1 MSYELFIGFALC
13 VVAAGIVWRLQTA
26 RLAARLFG
34 VVYRLRWIHNRWI
47 IEALID
53 GREVKYTTGGM
64 GLLPSLTYLLV
75 ESPVRAEYSVTE
87 DRVVGE
93 IPRSVRND
101 VDGLRGTEGFRRLD
115 SLRSGSSP
123 VAASGRV
130 SWLHPGAGILLR
142 RYTRA
147 GGDPVAVKRDIAA
160 LQRIAEELT
169 H

>member
-1 MSYELFIGFALC
+1 MSYAPFIGFASL
-13 VVAAGIVWRLQTA
+13 VVAASLVWRLQTA

-34 VVYRLRWIHNRWI
+34 GYRLRYVHNRWI
-47 IEALID
+47 IEAMTD
-53 GREVKYTTGGM
+53 GRKVKYTTGGM
-64 GLLPSLTYLLV
+64 GLFPALTYLLV

-101 VDGLRGTEGFRRLD
+101 VDGLRATEGFRRLD

-130 SWLHPGAGILLR
+130 SWLHPGEGILLR

-160 LQRIAEELT
+160 LLRIAEELT